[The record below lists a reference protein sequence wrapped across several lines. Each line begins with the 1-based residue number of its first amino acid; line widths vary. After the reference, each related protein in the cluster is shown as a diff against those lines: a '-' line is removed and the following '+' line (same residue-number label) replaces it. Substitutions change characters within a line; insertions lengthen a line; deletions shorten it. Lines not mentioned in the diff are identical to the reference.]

1 MYRRQLGDEKTR
13 RNLQRLDKRLLGV
26 ASQLQ
31 RIQTEQKWGTIGQL
45 IITIVPGPRQ
55 IDGNQQ
61 VLAKWA

>member
-31 RIQTEQKWGTIGQL
+31 RIQTEQK
-45 IITIVPGPRQ
+45 
-55 IDGNQQ
+55 
-61 VLAKWA
+61 